1 MIIYHITSAADWQ
14 RAQEEGSYQADSLKS
29 EGFIHCSKR
38 AQVEATADRY
48 YHGMHGLVL
57 LSIDADQV
65 LPEIRFEPSHGEEYP
80 HIYGPLNL
88 GAVVAVTPFE
98 PDADG
103 NFTLPA
109 DLS

>member
-1 MIIYHITSAADWQ
+1 MIIYHITPLIDWQ
-14 RAQEEGSYQADSLKS
+14 RAQDEGSYRADSLES

-38 AQVEATADRY
+38 EQVEATAGRY
-48 YHGMHGLVL
+48 YHGLHGLAL

-65 LPEIRFEPSHGEEYP
+65 LPEIRFEELHGEEFP

-103 NFTLPA
+103 SFTLPA
-109 DLS
+109 NLG